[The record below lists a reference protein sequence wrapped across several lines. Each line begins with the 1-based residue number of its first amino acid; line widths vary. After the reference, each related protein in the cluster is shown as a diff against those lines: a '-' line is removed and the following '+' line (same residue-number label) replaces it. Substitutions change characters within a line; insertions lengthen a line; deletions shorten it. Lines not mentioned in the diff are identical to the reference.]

1 MTKGMTQAMFW
12 MGYGLTAV
20 WAIALRIALPLYP
33 PGAPRMF
40 LLRPFAFG
48 LGLVVANTLAIS
60 FSLRVRR
67 DFPRG
72 ARMRLAWLL
81 FALSCAIALLR
92 YGLLWAA
99 WASAS
104 TPLLPIPLPAL
115 LLGTAL
121 MEGGSLLVLLAALV
135 LMWSCLARLRLGRLH
150 APDWFAVAA
159 IAIATP
165 ALSTLREIGPLAAI
179 RSAVIV
185 QLQYLDPVL
194 IACCAIAGIVLL
206 RTGRDVGGGGLT
218 ASFFYIGAFGLV
230 RLAALVVP
238 LLPVPGIEWIE
249 PPFTAASLASDWLIA
264 LAVWRRWRVTVEATE
279 LVKQYDSQAS
289 GV

>member
-1 MTKGMTQAMFW
+1 MTKRMTQAIFW
-12 MGYGLTAV
+12 VGYGVTAL
-20 WAIALRIALPLYP
+20 WAIALRIALSLYT

-48 LGLVVANTLAIS
+48 LGLMVANTLAIGL
-60 FSLRVRR
+60 SLRVRR

-81 FALSCAIALLR
+81 FALSCVTALVR
-92 YGLLWAA
+92 YGLLWVAA
-99 WASAS
+99 TRPIFLNPRS
-104 TPLLPIPLPAL
+104 PLFA
-115 LLGTAL
+115 GTAL
-121 MEGGSLLVLLAALV
+121 MEWGSLLLLLAALV
-135 LMWSCLARLRLGRLH
+135 LMWRCFARLHLGRLR
-150 APDWFAVAA
+150 APDWLAVAA

-165 ALSTLREIGPLAAI
+165 ALFALRDSGSLASI
-179 RSAVIV
+179 RSPVIV

-194 IACCAIAGIVLL
+194 IACCAIAGIILL

-230 RLAALVVP
+230 RLAALLIP
-238 LLPVPGIEWIE
+238 LLPAPGMQWIE

-279 LVKQYDSQAS
+279 LVKQYDSEAARA
-289 GV
+289 